1 MNIMAWLYAGLIMG
15 GASCL
20 LSCRRWRITTLSLC
34 IIAGTFLLTLLCLL
48 TPAIWR
54 SEAILVAGAITG
66 GTLFYLVL
74 LQIPLTGKVFTQL
87 LTILWAQVCSNA
99 AYSPFSTCICP
110 GAVLNFR
117 WRDAAHMAFST
128 GQPDGQLH
136 GKRNSAVRD
145 LALRTGAR
153 CRIAIGAG
161 MLLMGLCCMKASPRP
176 DICHRLS
183 AGFCCCVVSGGGWQD
198 YCCS

>member
-1 MNIMAWLYAGLIMG
+1 MF
-15 GASCL
+15 
-20 LSCRRWRITTLSLC
+20 

-66 GTLFYLVL
+66 GALFYLVL

-87 LTILWAQVCSNA
+87 LTILWGASLLECGVFTLQYLHLPLAQFWEF
-99 AYSPFSTCICP
+99 PW
-110 GAVLNFR
+110 
-117 WRDAAHMAFST
+117 WRDARPYGIFQQVNLMASFTASGT
-128 GQPDGQLH
+128 LL
-136 GKRNSAVRD
+136 SAT

-176 DICHRLS
+176 DICHCLS
-183 AGFCCCVVSGGGWQD
+183 AGFCCCVAFLHGGGWQD